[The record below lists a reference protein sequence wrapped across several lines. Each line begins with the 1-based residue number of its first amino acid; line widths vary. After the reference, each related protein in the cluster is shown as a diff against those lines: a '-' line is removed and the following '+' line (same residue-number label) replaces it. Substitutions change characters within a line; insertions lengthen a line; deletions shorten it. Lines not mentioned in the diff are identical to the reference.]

1 MKVSPLSADQEKR
14 DCVIPDYRIRIYC
27 FIAALLCLL
36 CTWALSEHLYDALTL
51 GQLDVMTGRSPYKI
65 KEHFVFSEQPWRFS
79 GYLLRDVAAFIASG
93 CAGLWLVSGIVR
105 GRRAFGLW
113 RGKFR

>member
-1 MKVSPLSADQEKR
+1 M
-14 DCVIPDYRIRIYC
+14 IPDYRIRIYC

-36 CTWALSEHLYDALTL
+36 CAWALSEHLYDALTL
-51 GQLDVMTGRSPYKI
+51 GQLDVMTGRNPHKI

-79 GYLLRDVAAFIASG
+79 GYLLRDMAAFIASG
-93 CAGLWLVSGIVR
+93 VAGLWFVSGIVR
-105 GRRAFGLW
+105 GRRAFGRW